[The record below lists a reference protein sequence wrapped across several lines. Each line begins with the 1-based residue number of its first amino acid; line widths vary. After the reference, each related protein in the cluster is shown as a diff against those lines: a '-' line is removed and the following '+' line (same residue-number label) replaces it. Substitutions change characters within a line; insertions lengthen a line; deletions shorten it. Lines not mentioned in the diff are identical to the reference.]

1 MIKEFS
7 YYLETAAV
15 KKKTPNKI
23 MAESLL
29 KKADIRFARIK
40 KDVIDAAGASIIL
53 EDAYEAIREAAQSLM
68 EIAGFKPYSHDALIA
83 FLKSRQLLNLPE
95 LGELDRY
102 RILRNESVYEAK
114 EFSVETCKEAVIFAE
129 NILPKIRKLFF
140 EKIGEAHGV

>member
-15 KKKTPNKI
+15 RKKTPNKLL
-23 MAESLL
+23 AESLL
-29 KKADIRFARIK
+29 RKADVRLARIK
-40 KDVIDAAGASIIL
+40 KDTIDAAGASLML

-68 EIAGFKPYSHDALIA
+68 EIEGFKPYSHEALIA
-83 FLKSRQLLNLPE
+83 FLKSRQLLNPPE
-95 LGELDRY
+95 LRELDRY

-114 EFSVETCKEAVIFAE
+114 EFSVETGKEAVIFAE

-140 EKIGEAHGV
+140 ERVGEKHGI